1 MPAHDPIALGLSLPL
16 WSVLP
21 FAGLLLAIALF
32 PLVSPSI
39 WVRHYGKVCLAFGL
53 PVAGYFL
60 VRAPRELLHTVLEY
74 VSFLVLLASLFTI
87 SGGILLRGTLR
98 AAAGVNCGIL
108 AVGAV
113 LANLFGTTGASM
125 LLIRPL
131 LRANAHRKRKAH
143 VVVFFI
149 FVVANIGGALTPIGD
164 PPLFLGYLRGV
175 PFFWTLRAMG
185 LLWGVACALVIGI
198 FYLVD
203 RRAPA
208 LSAGASGGPRAG
220 GGAGGGGGGG
230 RAGSPVDRGEGQP
243 AAAGGGDRGRL
254 PAHSLPGDGDGGG
267 RGRIR
272 VEDPGEGAG
281 RERVHLAPDRGGGDP
296 VRGDLRH
303 DDPRAAPPQGARR
316 GAGGGLARPVFL
328 GHGGAV
334 DLPRQRADLPHLLQP
349 GAGGGG
355 DANGGGRV
363 GPAPA
368 GDQRGRG
375 LHGGEFVHRQRPQF
389 HGEGDRGGGR
399 DPDALLP
406 RLHGLVLRHPPPHLR
421 PPHPRILL
429 TPEPGQPQN
438 RDVPRTPPKV
448 GHSRTSFPPIIGT
461 DSPVCGDVCPRS
473 GGVLGT
479 SRFWGLVPRSSHIL
493 LS

>member
-60 VRAPRELLHTVLEY
+60 LYDPGTLLHTALEY

-87 SGGILLRGTLR
+87 SGGLLLRGTLR
-98 AAAGVNCGIL
+98 GSAGVNCAIL

-143 VVVFFI
+143 VVLFFI

-185 LLWGVACALVIGI
+185 LLWAVAVGLVIGA

-203 RRAPA
+203 RRGGG
-208 LSAGASGGPRAG
+208 AGA
-220 GGAGGGGGGG
+220 AGGGGG
-230 RAGSPVDRGEGQP
+230 
-243 AAAGGGDRGRL
+243 RL
-254 PAHSLPGDGDGGG
+254 G
-267 RGRIR
+267 

-281 RERVHLAPDRGGGDP
+281 GERVHLAPDRGGGDP
-296 VRGDLRH
+296 VRRDLRH
-303 DDPRAAPPQGARR
+303 DDPRAADPQGARGGAR
-316 GAGGGLARPVFL
+316 GGHARPLLL
-328 GHGGAV
+328 GDGDAV
-334 DLPRQRADLPHLLQP
+334 ELPRQRADLPHLLQP
-349 GAGGGG
+349 RAGTGR
-355 DANGGGRV
+355 DA
-363 GPAPA
+363 
-368 GDQRGRG
+368 DGRG
-375 LHGGEFVHRQRPQF
+375 
-389 HGEGDRGGGR
+389 
-399 DPDALLP
+399 
-406 RLHGLVLRHPPPHLR
+406 
-421 PPHPRILL
+421 
-429 TPEPGQPQN
+429 
-438 RDVPRTPPKV
+438 
-448 GHSRTSFPPIIGT
+448 
-461 DSPVCGDVCPRS
+461 
-473 GGVLGT
+473 
-479 SRFWGLVPRSSHIL
+479 
-493 LS
+493 